1 MMTALRSCS
10 CLALGLLFAQTAG
23 QRVPPFRGGVDV
35 VVVDARVVD
44 RRGSPVMGLTPADFE
59 IKVDGR
65 VRPVVSLEYQSASAA
80 PNQAGSQASS
90 VLILVDQDNL
100 RIGSSRPVL
109 DAAAAFVEHL
119 PPSHA
124 VGFTLLPQGTPSIEI
139 GADRA
144 GVAALLRR
152 LFGLYNAN
160 NAPGIDERAVRTAL
174 HGVIGRMTAID
185 GRRTVVFLTDRLDRS
200 VTTADLAHRAALAG
214 VVFYVVASDAPV
226 IGADTR
232 EPTGPPGDEYDGLV
246 GLATASGGALLRR
259 ISSADPVFERLGR
272 ELSGQYI
279 LTFAA
284 DPSGDRGRHDIIVRM
299 KRPGMDVR
307 ARREFVR

>member
-1 MMTALRSCS
+1 MVTALRSCC
-10 CLALGLLFAQTAG
+10 CLALGALVTQTAG
-23 QRVPPFRGGVDV
+23 QQSPPIRGGVEL

-44 RRGSPVMGLTPADFE
+44 RRGSPVTALTPGDFE
-59 IKVDGR
+59 IRVDGR
-65 VRPVVSLEYQSASAA
+65 VRPVVSLEYQSATPA
-80 PNQAGSQASS
+80 PNQSAPQASS
-90 VLILVDQDNL
+90 VLVVVDQDNL

-119 PPSHA
+119 PSSHA
-124 VGFTLLPQGTPSIEI
+124 VGCILLPQGTPSVEI

-152 LFGLYNAN
+152 LFGMYNAN
-160 NAPGIDERAVRTAL
+160 VPPGVDELAVRAAL
-174 HGVIGRMTAID
+174 HGVIGRMSAIE

-200 VTTADLAHRAALAG
+200 VSTADLAHRAALAG
-214 VVFYVVASDAPV
+214 VVFYVVASDAPI

-232 EPTGPPGDEYDGLV
+232 EATDAPGDEYDGLV

-259 ISSADPVFERLGR
+259 IASADPVFDRLGR

-284 DPSGDRGRHDIIVRM
+284 HPSSDRGTHGIKVTV